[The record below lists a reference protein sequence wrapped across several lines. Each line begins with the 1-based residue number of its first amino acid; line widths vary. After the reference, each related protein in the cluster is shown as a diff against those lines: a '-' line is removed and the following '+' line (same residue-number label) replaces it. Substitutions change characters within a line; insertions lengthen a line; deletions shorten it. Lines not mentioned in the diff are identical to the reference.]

1 MTHALLWARR
11 HAALKTQMCAV
22 DHGIH
27 LAQAEYIKALE
38 RLARCHLT
46 PVAQSE
52 HLTHIESAAQ
62 VKVDEE
68 DQEEDVIVRALDETT
83 LEVSNMDIG
92 S

>member
-1 MTHALLWARR
+1 MAHALLWARR

-46 PVAQSE
+46 PIVQSKP
-52 HLTHIESAAQ
+52 THTESASQ
-62 VKVDEE
+62 SGG
-68 DQEEDVIVRALDETT
+68 R
-83 LEVSNMDIG
+83 G
-92 S
+92 CH